1 MTFDSD
7 LTRLEAIVAEL
18 EQSDLPLDRAL
29 ALFEEG
35 VARVRS
41 ASEQLS
47 QAEAQVQQLLE
58 QPDGTFRLDPLGG

>member
-18 EQSDLPLDRAL
+18 EHNDLPLDRAL
-29 ALFEEG
+29 KLFEEG
-35 VARVRS
+35 IAHVRS
-41 ASEQLS
+41 ASVQLS